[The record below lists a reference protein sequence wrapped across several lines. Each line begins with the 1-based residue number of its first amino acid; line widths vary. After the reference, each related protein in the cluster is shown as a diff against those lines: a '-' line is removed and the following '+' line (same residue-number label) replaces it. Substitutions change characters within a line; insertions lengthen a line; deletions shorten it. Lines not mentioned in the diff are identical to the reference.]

1 MPHKALISLRD
12 TLVTNA
18 KVLIY
23 KKYCLLGPRT
33 GVDATCF
40 VHHFVHATL
49 LLPLLIPPRWMG
61 AWRSWRRG
69 VI

>member
-1 MPHKALISLRD
+1 MPDMALISLRD
-12 TLVTNA
+12 TLATNA

-23 KKYCLLGPRT
+23 TKYCLLGPRT

-40 VHHFVHATL
+40 VRHFVHATL